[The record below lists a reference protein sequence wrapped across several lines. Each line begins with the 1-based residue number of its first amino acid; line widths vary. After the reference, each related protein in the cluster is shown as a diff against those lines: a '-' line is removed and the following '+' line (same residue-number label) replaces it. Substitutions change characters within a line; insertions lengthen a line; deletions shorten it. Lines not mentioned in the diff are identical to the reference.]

1 MRAAD
6 RGKPHRRQRNT
17 TFPMFIRQKG
27 KETCSCQRPCPFLCI
42 AVSTACTNDPGQKKP
57 ACRDDPVPRVQTI
70 RIPRVQTMHRPVAG
84 LPAAMGGLGLCSA
97 SRVSPAAY
105 WAGWADALTVI
116 QTRRAGFAEARVA
129 ELSSP
134 AHGPGPPSLR
144 EAEAARAQLQAEG
157 WTTVPSWQDLL
168 EGARPQHNDQAV
180 GLGDWPHGW
189 QFHASRIRHSHFRDR
204 VLLPSLPPSLRALLR
219 SQAGAQ
225 AGAWLTAMM
234 CLPHCRQVPCRL
246 RCGAGCGSRCPSL
259 PTDAGVR
266 GPAAEA
272 SLTLSGI
279 MPLLARGLVCSLG
292 ARRLSSGPG
301 CGSRAKLWA
310 QKVRWCRSS
319 GSPTPRPLEST
330 RGTDAA
336 WTWPSTV
343 FPRGGRHSA
352 ATPRLCRR

>member
-1 MRAAD
+1 MRVVVVGHVRGSPSQSHPPHCTAHPGRTLCRGARRSLVGHAA
-6 RGKPHRRQRNT
+6 
-17 TFPMFIRQKG
+17 
-27 KETCSCQRPCPFLCI
+27 
-42 AVSTACTNDPGQKKP
+42 
-57 ACRDDPVPRVQTI
+57 PVL
-70 RIPRVQTMHRPVAG
+70 G
-84 LPAAMGGLGLCSA
+84 WLAARW
-97 SRVSPAAY
+97 SRVC
-105 WAGWADALTVI
+105 AGCRGPPGCHGRPGDVLRFARFSSGLLGGVVRRAHRHTDAP
-116 QTRRAGFAEARVA
+116 AGFAEARVA

-225 AGAWLTAMM
+225 AGAWLTAI
-234 CLPHCRQVPCRL
+234 PADVPCRL
-246 RCGAGCGSRCPSL
+246 RCCGSRCPSL

-319 GSPTPRPLEST
+319 GSRPLEST

-336 WTWPSTV
+336 WTWSSTV
-343 FPRGGRHSA
+343 FPRGGRHTA